1 MSALVTGVSFL
12 GIGAHV
18 GPKKEGAMTTSA
30 HQFGILLAAMA
41 VLFGAQP
48 GSSLAQA
55 VPGATPA
62 QLDTL
67 HVGMADAIERA
78 LDANPALMADAQRAR
93 SADRAAAESFR
104 RHFGDVEA
112 VGWTSRYQDPQIL
125 RPISESLLENG
136 IGGLPFARDQVHYG
150 LTFEV
155 PLFVGG
161 KLLAGSR
168 LARLQA
174 DEAGVLLDGTRWQ
187 VRANVTSLYA
197 SAQALAAVTAAYGD
211 EVASL
216 EETGRRLR
224 LMVDQGKRPEVD
236 LLKATDALEE
246 ARARLADARAERV
259 RVTALLGALLDYPPE
274 QPLALDSLS
283 DRVPTLTGDS
293 VEWSGM
299 TDDASAV
306 TAAQLRVSQAT
317 SAKRVA
323 LSEFLP
329 RVSVRG
335 NVIEHAGSSV
345 TGTERTWELTL
356 AASVPVFA
364 GGRRVAA
371 YQSASASERAATLA
385 LRQTQL
391 QQQAEVRAAL
401 ARFQAA
407 RTSLD
412 AARRRLGAAMEADRI
427 EGLRYDS
434 GAGTIEDLLRTHAR
448 ASAAQAALA
457 KRKGDVL
464 GASAQINALVQ
475 REIVR

>member
-1 MSALVTGVSFL
+1 
-12 GIGAHV
+12 
-18 GPKKEGAMTTSA
+18 MTVKT
-30 HQFGILLAAMA
+30 HQFGGLLSAVA
-41 VLFGAQP
+41 VLICLEP

-55 VPGATPA
+55 VPATTHA
-62 QLDTL
+62 QLDTV
-67 HVGMADAIERA
+67 HVGMTDAIERA
-78 LDANPALMADAQRAR
+78 LDANPGLMAAAQRAR
-93 SADRAAAESFR
+93 SADRGAAESFR

-174 DEAGVLLDGTRWQ
+174 DEAAVLLEGTRWQ
-187 VRANVTSLYA
+187 VRANVTSVYA
-197 SAQALAAVTAAYGD
+197 AAQALAAVTAAYGE

-246 ARARLADARAERV
+246 ARAQLADARADRV
-259 RVTALLGALLDYPPE
+259 RVTALLGALLDYPPD
-274 QPLALDSLS
+274 QPLTLDPLPDHVPALPDDSLQW
-283 DRVPTLTGDS
+283 G
-293 VEWSGM
+293 GM
-299 TDDASAV
+299 IEDASAV
-306 TAAQLRVSQAT
+306 TAAELRVSQAT
-317 SAKRVA
+317 SATRVA

-329 RVSVRG
+329 KVSVRG

-364 GGRRVAA
+364 GGRRLAA
-371 YQSASASERAATLA
+371 YQSAAAGERAATLT
-385 LRQTQL
+385 LRQIQL
-391 QQQAEVRAAL
+391 QQRAEIRAAL

-407 RTSLD
+407 RISLD
-412 AARRRLGAAMEADRI
+412 AARKRLGAAVEADRI

-448 ASAAQAALA
+448 ASAAEAALA
-457 KRKGDVL
+457 RSKGDVL
-464 GASAQINALVQ
+464 GASEQINALVE